1 MADKKGHWRQTKNG
15 TTWVQPSTYVEV
27 RCRGCMRRMG
37 VGHGHPMHKLFCSS
51 ACADDFPVFE
61 NTERDDVIEVLIRT
75 RGWNA
80 PRVALALGVSR
91 QRAQQII
98 SERAL
103 TPV

>member
-1 MADKKGHWRQTKNG
+1 MTPENG
-15 TTWVQPSTYVEV
+15 YVEV
-27 RCRGCMRRMG
+27 RCRGCMRKMG
-37 VGHGHPMHKLFCSS
+37 VGHGHPMHKLFCTA
-51 ACADDFPVFE
+51 ACADDFPAFE
-61 NTERDDVIEVLIRT
+61 NTERDDVIETLVRT

-80 PRVALALGVSR
+80 ARVALALGVSR